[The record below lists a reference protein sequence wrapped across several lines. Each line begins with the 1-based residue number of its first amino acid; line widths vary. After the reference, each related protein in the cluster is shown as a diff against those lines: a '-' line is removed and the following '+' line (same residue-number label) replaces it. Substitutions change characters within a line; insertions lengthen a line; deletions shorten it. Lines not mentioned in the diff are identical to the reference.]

1 MKHIATITAVI
12 ILGLVAT
19 LSVGCSNETDT
30 VLTSQQ
36 NSISSYLTKTHQP
49 RLIPESELATSLEEH
64 PEYFTQWG
72 LDIYRYISTMYE
84 EGRDERA
91 IAERG
96 DELSIT
102 YTAYVFSGS
111 KPSTSNMFA
120 TNDQKSIDE
129 LIALGLTPEYEWTS
143 DPYTLRLGYGD
154 LLDGLDIALE
164 GCREGDNVEVYLTF
178 EEGYGKHHIGMVPS
192 KSAQMWIID
201 INASTKR

>member
-1 MKHIATITAVI
+1 MKRLYNIAIVAVVALAATIA
-12 ILGLVAT
+12 
-19 LSVGCSNETDT
+19 LSCSNENDT
-30 VLTSQQ
+30 VLTGQQ
-36 NSISSYLTKTHQP
+36 SKISSYLKSSHQP
-49 RLIPESELATSLEEH
+49 RLIPESEIPSSLDNE
-64 PEYFTQWG
+64 PKFYTQWG

-201 INASTKR
+201 INAITKR